1 MSTTAVGG
9 YKVLGDK
16 PTGKLFSM
24 FCEVLEKLDELV
36 PAVAYYLR
44 ALNVDGTACAAAWLD
59 QGA

>member
-1 MSTTAVGG
+1 M
-9 YKVLGDK
+9 GDK

-44 ALNVDGTACAAAWLD
+44 ALNVDGTACAAAWLN